1 MSTKEKTGSSGRT
14 AGILFILL
22 ALAAVAVLGVYI
34 YRQLQP
40 PKAPETAIGYVAS
53 ETASAPVYDD
63 SGAELGVLVRG
74 SQVAYVAAD
83 VETPREDGRV
93 RVVNGEGYVLLDAS
107 HLADDLSRTVQVET
121 VYALRGMSLLDETG
135 AVPGCAV
142 EKGMALAVTGFD
154 GLDENGEVLRWQVSC
169 QRGEGYIAAANVRMT
184 EDEALAQ
191 YDAELY
197 QLHASR
203 GDSWGGGDAAGLDYY
218 PVEKGAIEGN
228 VMPDEVRALYLNGSA
243 VQYAD
248 SYLRV
253 AEGSGVNAF
262 VVDIVDGTAV
272 SYASPVMQQYSPSAY
287 AAAMDTRENFQTNI
301 QKLKAAG
308 YYLIGRITV
317 FNDAHLAADHPEQ
330 VICDLEG
337 TPLKISS
344 MYWPSAYDRTVWQY
358 KVDLALE
365 AAALGFNEIQFDYIR
380 FPDGAYSYEKAGTI
394 DYRNAYGESKAQAVQ
409 RFLLYAAE
417 RLHSAGYYL
426 SGDVFGECA
435 NPYVTACGQYWPA
448 ISAAVDAISGMP
460 YPDHY
465 SAQGDYKPWEHPYDT
480 VHMFGAAAAARQA
493 ETASPAAVRTWIQAY
508 NAIREPYNTYGA
520 EEVAA
525 EVRALRDTGC
535 SGGFMT
541 WNGGSDIN
549 KYQSIISAL
558 S

>member
-1 MSTKEKTGSSGRT
+1 MSTKERAGRRGSA
-14 AGILFILL
+14 AGIVIALL
-22 ALAAVAVLGVYI
+22 CLAGLACLGVYI
-34 YRQLQP
+34 YRQQLP
-40 PKAPETAIGYVAS
+40 PPAPETAVGYAAAPEAS
-53 ETASAPVYDD
+53 VPVYDGEGAVLGSLTRGTEVHYVLADMD
-63 SGAELGVLVRG
+63 SDGA
-74 SQVAYVAAD
+74 Y
-83 VETPREDGRV
+83 V
-93 RVVNGEGYVLLDAS
+93 RVVNGETYVLLEKQ
-107 HLADDLSRTVQVET
+107 HLALRYEDAVQVDT

-142 EKGMALAVTGFD
+142 EKGMALTVTGFD
-154 GLDENGEVLRWQVSC
+154 GLDDDGAVLRWRVSC
-169 QRGEGYIAAANVRMT
+169 DRGEGYIAADNVRMT
-184 EDEALAQ
+184 EEEALVQ
-191 YDAELY
+191 YDETLY

-218 PVEKGAIEGN
+218 PVEKGPIPGN
-228 VMPDEVRALYLNGSA
+228 DMPDEVRALYLNGSA

-248 SYLRV
+248 SYV
-253 AEGSGVNAF
+253 QAAEGSGVNAF

-287 AAAMDTRENFQTNI
+287 AAAMDTVEGFRANV
-301 QKLKAAG
+301 QKLKDAG

-330 VICDLEG
+330 VICDLNG
-337 TPLKISS
+337 TPLQISH
-344 MYWPSAYDRTVWQY
+344 MYWPSAYDRTVWRY

-394 DYRNAYGESKAQAVQ
+394 DYRNTYGESKAQAVQ

-480 VHMFGAAAAARQA
+480 VHMFGAAAAQRQA

-508 NAIREPYNTYGA
+508 NALWEPYNTYGEA
-520 EEVAA
+520 EVAA
-525 EVRALRDTGC
+525 EVKALRDTGC
-535 SGGFMT
+535 TGGFMT

-549 KYQSIISAL
+549 KYRSIIGAL
-558 S
+558 R

>member
-1 MSTKEKTGSSGRT
+1 MSTKERAGRRGSA
-14 AGILFILL
+14 AGIVIALL
-22 ALAAVAVLGVYI
+22 CLAGLACLGVYI
-34 YRQLQP
+34 YRQQLP
-40 PKAPETAIGYVAS
+40 PPAPETAVGYAAAPEAS
-53 ETASAPVYDD
+53 VPVYDGEGAVLGSLTRGTEVHYVLADMD
-63 SGAELGVLVRG
+63 SDGA
-74 SQVAYVAAD
+74 Y
-83 VETPREDGRV
+83 V
-93 RVVNGEGYVLLDAS
+93 RVVNGETYVLLEKQ
-107 HLADDLSRTVQVET
+107 HLALRYEDAVQVDT

-142 EKGMALAVTGFD
+142 EKGMALTVTGFD
-154 GLDENGEVLRWQVSC
+154 GLDDDGAVLRWRVSC
-169 QRGEGYIAAANVRMT
+169 DRGEGYIAADNVRMT
-184 EDEALAQ
+184 EEEALAQ
-191 YDAELY
+191 YDETLY

-218 PVEKGAIEGN
+218 PVEKGPIPGN
-228 VMPDEVRALYLNGSA
+228 DMPDEVRALYLNGSA

-248 SYLRV
+248 SYV
-253 AEGSGVNAF
+253 QAAEGSGVNAF

-287 AAAMDTRENFQTNI
+287 AAAMDTMEGFRANV
-301 QKLKAAG
+301 QKLKDAG

-330 VICDLEG
+330 VICDLNG
-337 TPLKISS
+337 TPLQISH
-344 MYWPSAYDRTVWQY
+344 MYWPSAYDRTVWRY

-480 VHMFGAAAAARQA
+480 VHMFGAAAAQRQA

-508 NAIREPYNTYGA
+508 NALWEPYNTYGEA
-520 EEVAA
+520 EVAA
-525 EVRALRDTGC
+525 EVKALRDTGC
-535 SGGFMT
+535 TGGFMT

-549 KYQSIISAL
+549 KYRSIIGAL
-558 S
+558 R

>member
-1 MSTKEKTGSSGRT
+1 MSTKERAGRRGSA
-14 AGILFILL
+14 AGIVIALL
-22 ALAAVAVLGVYI
+22 CLAGLACLGVYI
-34 YRQLQP
+34 YRQQLP
-40 PKAPETAIGYVAS
+40 PPAPETAVGYAAAPEAS
-53 ETASAPVYDD
+53 VPVYDGEGAVLGSLTRGTEVHYVLADMD
-63 SGAELGVLVRG
+63 SDGA
-74 SQVAYVAAD
+74 Y
-83 VETPREDGRV
+83 V
-93 RVVNGEGYVLLDAS
+93 RVVNGETYVLLEKQ
-107 HLADDLSRTVQVET
+107 HLALRYEDAVQVDT

-142 EKGMALAVTGFD
+142 EKGMALTVTGFD
-154 GLDENGEVLRWQVSC
+154 GLDADGAVLRWRVSC
-169 QRGEGYIAAANVRMT
+169 DRGEGYIAADNVRMT
-184 EDEALAQ
+184 EEEALVQ
-191 YDAELY
+191 YDETLY

-218 PVEKGAIEGN
+218 PVEKGPIPGN
-228 VMPDEVRALYLNGSA
+228 DMPDEVRALYLNGSA

-248 SYLRV
+248 SYV
-253 AEGSGVNAF
+253 QAAEGSGVNAF

-272 SYASPVMQQYSPSAY
+272 SYASPAMQQYSPSAY
-287 AAAMDTRENFQTNI
+287 AAAMDTVEGFRANV
-301 QKLKAAG
+301 QKLKDAG

-330 VICDLEG
+330 VICDLNG
-337 TPLKISS
+337 TPLQISH
-344 MYWPSAYDRTVWQY
+344 MYWPSAYDRTVWRY

-394 DYRNAYGESKAQAVQ
+394 DYRNTYGESKAQAVQ

-480 VHMFGAAAAARQA
+480 VHMFGAAAAQRQA

-508 NAIREPYNTYGA
+508 NALWEPYNTYGEA
-520 EEVAA
+520 EVAA
-525 EVRALRDTGC
+525 EVKALRDTGC
-535 SGGFMT
+535 TGGFMT

-549 KYQSIISAL
+549 KYRSIIGAL
-558 S
+558 R

>member
-1 MSTKEKTGSSGRT
+1 MSTKERAGRRGSA
-14 AGILFILL
+14 AGIVIALL
-22 ALAAVAVLGVYI
+22 CLAGLACLGVYI
-34 YRQLQP
+34 YRQQLP
-40 PKAPETAIGYVAS
+40 PPAPETAVGYAAAPEAS
-53 ETASAPVYDD
+53 VPVYDGEGAVLGSLTRGTEVHYVLADMD
-63 SGAELGVLVRG
+63 SDGA
-74 SQVAYVAAD
+74 Y
-83 VETPREDGRV
+83 V
-93 RVVNGEGYVLLDAS
+93 RVVNGETYVLLEKQ
-107 HLADDLSRTVQVET
+107 HLALRYEDAVQVDT

-135 AVPGCAV
+135 AVPRCAV
-142 EKGMALAVTGFD
+142 EKGMALTVTGFD
-154 GLDENGEVLRWQVSC
+154 GLDDDGAVLRWRVSC
-169 QRGEGYIAAANVRMT
+169 DRGEGYIAADNVRMT
-184 EDEALAQ
+184 EEEALAQ
-191 YDAELY
+191 YDETLY

-218 PVEKGAIEGN
+218 PVEKGPIPGN
-228 VMPDEVRALYLNGSA
+228 DMPDEVRALYLNGSA

-248 SYLRV
+248 SYLQA

-287 AAAMDTRENFQTNI
+287 AAAMDTVEGFRANV
-301 QKLKAAG
+301 QKLKDAG

-330 VICDLEG
+330 VICDLNG
-337 TPLKISS
+337 TPLQISH
-344 MYWPSAYDRTVWQY
+344 MYWPSAYDRTVWRY

-394 DYRNAYGESKAQAVQ
+394 DYRNTYGESKAQAVQ

-480 VHMFGAAAAARQA
+480 VHMFGAAAAQRQA

-508 NAIREPYNTYGA
+508 NALWEPYNTYGEA
-520 EEVAA
+520 EVAA
-525 EVRALRDTGC
+525 EVKALRDTGC
-535 SGGFMT
+535 TGGFMT

-549 KYQSIISAL
+549 KYRSIIGAL
-558 S
+558 R